1 MIRTFKTQTTINVDS
16 NTAWDAISSRRFVKD
31 FLPEIY
37 KDILGLNLFYLARH
51 KNALEV
57 MPAYVVPNKTIH
69 WNSNAN
75 TAIELSRRDLKVNIK
90 HVEINIEKRNHA
102 TNISIAVE
110 YDSRFGAN
118 FVLIR
123 KIIKYLFSHKLT
135 VLKQNLETNRHLESN
150 LQPTYG
156 YPVF

>member
-1 MIRTFKTQTTINVDS
+1 MIRTFKAQTTINVDS
-16 NTAWDAISSRRFVKD
+16 NTAWDAVSSTRFVKD

-51 KNALEV
+51 KNGLEV
-57 MPAYVVPNKTIH
+57 TPAYVVPNKTIH

-75 TAIELSRRDLKVNIK
+75 TAIELARRDLKVNIK
-90 HVEINIEKRNHA
+90 HVEINIEKGNHA
-102 TNISIAVE
+102 TNVSIEVE

-118 FVLIR
+118 FMLIR
-123 KIIKYLFSHKLT
+123 KIIKSLFSYKLT
-135 VLKQNLETNRHLESN
+135 VLKADLETNRHLESN
-150 LQPTYG
+150 LQPAYG